1 MLEVIGAGFPRT
13 GTTSL
18 KAALERLGFG
28 PCFHMFEVM
37 AHPEQVDR
45 WLPVVSGAPVDW
57 DRVFDGY
64 RSSMDWPA
72 GYFWRE
78 EAEAYPE
85 AKVILTVRDPHQWY
99 VSFRCLIG
107 RAPGPDT
114 TEDLPPGLDAIVR
127 LRPVMDMMGRSTF
140 GESWCFGEG
149 VADEEH
155 AVEVFRRHVATVK
168 DSLPADRLLVFD
180 VAEGWGPLCD
190 FLGVEPP
197 AGEPFPHL
205 HDAETMR
212 HNLERSMAEGCVVSP
227 FDPPSSDVPRE
238 PGH

>member
-45 WLPVVSGAPVDW
+45 WLSVVSGAPVDW

-99 VSFRCLIG
+99 VSFQNLIG
-107 RAPGPDT
+107 RAPIRTPRGICPRGWT
-114 TEDLPPGLDAIVR
+114 
-127 LRPVMDMMGRSTF
+127 RS
-140 GESWCFGEG
+140 C
-149 VADEEH
+149 A
-155 AVEVFRRHVATVK
+155 
-168 DSLPADRLLVFD
+168 
-180 VAEGWGPLCD
+180 
-190 FLGVEPP
+190 
-197 AGEPFPHL
+197 
-205 HDAETMR
+205 
-212 HNLERSMAEGCVVSP
+212 
-227 FDPPSSDVPRE
+227 SSRCWA
-238 PGH
+238 

>member
-28 PCFHMFEVM
+28 PCHHMFEVM

-45 WLPVVSGAPVDW
+45 WLSVVSGAPVDW

-99 VSFRCLIG
+99 VSFQNLIG
-107 RAPGPDT
+107 RAPGPDAPG
-114 TEDLPPGLDAIVR
+114 DLPPGLDAIVR
-127 LRPVMDMMGRSTF
+127 LQPVLGMIGRSTF
-140 GESWCFGEG
+140 GEGWRFGEG
-149 VADEEH
+149 VTDEEH
-155 AVEVFRRHVATVK
+155 AVEVFRRHVAAVK
-168 DSLPADRLLVFD
+168 DSLPAARLLVFD

-197 AGEPFPHL
+197 ADEPFPHL
-205 HDAETMR
+205 HDAEAMR
-212 HNLERSMAEGCVVSP
+212 RNFERSMAEGRLVSP
-227 FDPPSSDVPRE
+227 FDPPSPDVPRE
-238 PGH
+238 PGR